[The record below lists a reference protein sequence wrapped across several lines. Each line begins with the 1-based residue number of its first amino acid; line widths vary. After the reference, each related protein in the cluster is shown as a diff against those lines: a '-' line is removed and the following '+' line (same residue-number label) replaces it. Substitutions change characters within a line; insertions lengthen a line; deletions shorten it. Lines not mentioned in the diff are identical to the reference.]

1 MVGLQLL
8 SARKPVC
15 GARSSFFFLCAF
27 QQRGRLTSACTTV
40 MSAKTGHKKTGKKSA
55 PPAAAAAPPPANDGA
70 TNASSIPAMLSGH
83 FSDSFASDL
92 GNKAKLNEPI
102 NTIEVRPLLLSPTLR
117 LISYSRRIRF
127 QTHYID
133 I

>member
-1 MVGLQLL
+1 
-8 SARKPVC
+8 
-15 GARSSFFFLCAF
+15 
-27 QQRGRLTSACTTV
+27 

-92 GNKAKLNEPI
+92 GNKSKLNEPI
-102 NTIEVRPLLLSPTLR
+102 NTIEVRPLLVVADSPTNFIFPPHSLPNT
-117 LISYSRRIRF
+117 LY
-127 QTHYID
+127 
-133 I
+133 